1 MKAIRKVFA
10 TILAAF
16 LAIQTVLGVAFASFP
31 TATDDKPAET
41 GSGIVV
47 GAPDDYSTDSLDPK
61 TIKTI
66 GEGELTLEELS
77 KINIDDVVFPECI
90 SQENAKSREH
100 VNRLCS
106 QEKNLNTVVFQNRD
120 GSKTAY
126 IFTKP
131 VKYLDQDNLIKDKS
145 TLISASSN
153 DIFSFAMENNNVQVF
168 FPDDIS
174 KGVMLRYNGYSLG
187 MRPLASDNSDH
198 SGLCKISDN
207 QLIYCNAYDSHTD
220 LKYTTLF
227 SGIKEDIVINEYT
240 GQTRFCF
247 LLHAERLSTQQT
259 ENGIWRLINEKG
271 RPVFNFD
278 SIYICDSKGKSTFGV
293 ITVEPGEINSFV
305 VYIDVPIDFLTDPT
319 TQYPVFVDPTI
330 TVNETISVE
339 TENGSVEQSAI
350 IDVGI
355 FASYDDYCAAN
366 GSTVLNMGIYD
377 EDICKIIYKFPVF
390 YNDDISPFF
399 ELNRYRIGSAV
410 LNINYLSS
418 TSVTVVANP
427 MTDTYSDTIDPTHL
441 YDPALIDAFSS
452 VNSSSTSFSSSGL
465 KQIGITDIV
474 KGWADFLSGETTAA
488 YCDPQNGLL
497 LSLSNSNAFISVAS
511 TEYSSAQNNV
521 YLTIDYSDVG
531 GKYYLYN
538 LSEYKLLCNDS
549 SNTLSL
555 NTYSASNTRKWSLE
569 YLGND
574 KFYIR
579 SVNNPNYVLYGN
591 GSSVYLQQFPSTQ
604 SERNKCKWVILTAT
618 GGGVII
624 KNDYSD
630 NYLHINGTSLNLI
643 SPPASG
649 TNAYDLCRWG
659 ILETK
664 KYNGI
669 TNLSLSDDWIKPGT
683 SKYLNIK
690 ATPANASWKSAHFFT
705 WTISDTSVINSTSDI
720 GRFSGVSS
728 GKTTLTLSN
737 KLTGYT
743 KSFTIACGTIREG
756 TYMVLNKDTGR
767 YMDVE
772 GPSYNSGAYI
782 QQWDYHTGN
791 QEKWEVTLLANGDY
805 IIESLYSHKYL
816 RVENGSTSANA
827 KIIQYSD
834 YNWTSCRWKIED
846 TASGAYKIIP
856 MLVSSF
862 AVSVP
867 LNTNSNGTDLVQLQY
882 SNDSNYRDEWIFD
895 NIGEIH
901 GIDNGSV
908 YTIEAV
914 HSGKVI
920 TANAGGESNG
930 TNVCQQSLTPGYQ
943 WQRWKMLYQGNGEY
957 KIQDMQSGKLLS
969 ISASS
974 ATSGANAHIWAD
986 DGTTGQ
992 FFKIKENVDGSYAF
1006 LSKCSYYT
1014 LALTVENNSFI
1025 DEANI
1030 YQYYNSGTGNQKYNI
1045 HKSNKGIIIVPGFGG
1060 SVLQKGGSFPGYSVS
1075 GNNDLF
1081 SNNRLQMITNVWTA
1095 IKDDVSNLLSAAGNV
1110 NCIFDIPSF
1119 INQFTSGINYQP
1131 YEDGIES
1138 AILLLTLLCD
1148 SNGDSY
1154 YDIVPKPFKMTE
1166 SGDDKYGFDNTYGH
1180 LFTSLQ
1186 EYISG
1191 HGDWSN
1197 YDLTF
1202 FSYDWRLPCSDSA
1215 DALDAYISQ
1224 MGYDNVVLLCHS
1236 MGGLVGSGYMAIGTN
1251 QRESVERFISFGTP
1265 YWGAVLAPSICLTG
1279 CIEPF
1284 LGQYVPGTTTLLED
1298 TFHSLITNV
1307 VVKNVISNFQS
1318 VYELFPTEEYILD
1331 SGGYLTYEGNLC
1343 TTYSSTKNVF
1353 ANHMKGYKSG
1363 LMNSAESF
1371 HNSLYIGTQHIT
1383 SFTNCLYVYSSFYE
1397 TVKWISYDPFLFGL
1411 LFEYSYSWNSTGDSI
1426 VPMNSATMSASSNI
1440 WQITGSNSSHM
1451 GLIDPHPY
1459 PDELSSI
1466 LN

>member
-1 MKAIRKVFA
+1 MKNNQRLFIPLLAILLV
-10 TILAAF
+10 
-16 LAIQTVLGVAFASFP
+16 IQTVPVSAIDSSSSRNMTESFD
-31 TATDDKPAET
+31 ADN
-41 GSGIVV
+41 GIVV
-47 GAPDDYSTDSLDPK
+47 GEPDEYYTDSLDPE

-66 GEGELTLEELS
+66 GQGEMTLEELS
-77 KINIDDVVFPECI
+77 KININDVVIPECI

-131 VKYLDQDNLIKDKS
+131 VKYLDQDNSIKDKS
-145 TLISASSN
+145 TVISHSSN
-153 DIFSFAMENNNVQVF
+153 GNYSYAMENNSVRAF
-168 FPDDIS
+168 FPEDIS
-174 KGVMLRYNGYSLG
+174 KGVLLQFNGYSLT
-187 MRPLASDNSDH
+187 MSPVSSKKSERSILWQNECNKLAYS
-198 SGLCKISDN
+198 
-207 QLIYCNAYDSHTD
+207 YTFDSHTD
-220 LKYTTLF
+220 LQYTTLF
-227 SGIKEDIVINEYT
+227 SGIKEDIIIKEYS

-247 LLHAERLSTQQT
+247 SLQAERLIAQQSSK
-259 ENGIWRLINEKG
+259 GKWQLINEKG
-271 RPVFNFD
+271 EPIFYFEN
-278 SIYICDSKGKSTFGV
+278 IYISDSNGKETLGV
-293 ITVEPGEINSFV
+293 ITVEPDATNQFF
-305 VYIDVPIDFLTDPT
+305 VYIDVPENFMSDPT
-319 TQYPVFVDPTI
+319 TQYPVYVDPTV
-330 TVNETISVE
+330 TVNETISIE

-366 GSTVLNMGIYD
+366 GSTVLNMGTYD

-474 KGWADFLSGETTAA
+474 KGWADYLSGETTAA

-591 GSSVYLQQFPSTQ
+591 GSSVCLQQFPSTQ

-624 KNDYSD
+624 KNDYSG

-756 TYMVLNKDTGR
+756 TYMILNKDTGR

-782 QQWDYHTGN
+782 QQWDYHAGS
-791 QEKWEVTLLANGDY
+791 QEKWEVTLLVNGDY

-895 NIGEIH
+895 NIGETH

-957 KIQDMQSGKLLS
+957 KIQDMQSGNLLS

-1014 LALTVENNSFI
+1014 CALNVNNNSISEGANVNQYNYSGGSNQSFWVAKHIVTIDFI
-1025 DEANI
+1025 APCINMLCLLANGFAPNETE
-1030 YQYYNSGTGNQKYNI
+1030 QYRQQLVLQYIRRNSYNSILWQICAGAINADFITFVDSHNSYMKKVFKAIPNEYPNEYVPTNAGGPSAGFIWDYNGELI
-1045 HKSNKGIIIVPGFGG
+1045 DFYHLCATLNAMIYCKHSSNLIPLLLSGQISNLAGWAGDLISTVPDALNLVDSWGMPQNYQNVYSAMYSIMSSGG
-1060 SVLQKGGSFPGYSVS
+1060 SGTHFSREDYLADIDAVLIFASTENLLMGSFEDHFENHFNYNCRERFTLFSSTISYSDSVS
-1075 GNNDLF
+1075 IVSTYLNYTPIVTMMLYETSFTSLSQEQKN
-1081 SNNRLQMITNVWTA
+1081 A
-1095 IKDDVSNLLSAAGNV
+1095 IKD
-1110 NCIFDIPSF
+1110 SF
-1119 INQFTSGINYQP
+1119 VDYFW
-1131 YEDGIES
+1131 E
-1138 AILLLTLLCD
+1138 C
-1148 SNGDSY
+1148 
-1154 YDIVPKPFKMTE
+1154 V
-1166 SGDDKYGFDNTYGH
+1166 DNE
-1180 LFTSLQ
+1180 Q
-1186 EYISG
+1186 
-1191 HGDWSN
+1191 
-1197 YDLTF
+1197 
-1202 FSYDWRLPCSDSA
+1202 
-1215 DALDAYISQ
+1215 Q
-1224 MGYDNVVLLCHS
+1224 
-1236 MGGLVGSGYMAIGTN
+1236 
-1251 QRESVERFISFGTP
+1251 
-1265 YWGAVLAPSICLTG
+1265 
-1279 CIEPF
+1279 
-1284 LGQYVPGTTTLLED
+1284 
-1298 TFHSLITNV
+1298 
-1307 VVKNVISNFQS
+1307 
-1318 VYELFPTEEYILD
+1318 
-1331 SGGYLTYEGNLC
+1331 
-1343 TTYSSTKNVF
+1343 
-1353 ANHMKGYKSG
+1353 
-1363 LMNSAESF
+1363 
-1371 HNSLYIGTQHIT
+1371 
-1383 SFTNCLYVYSSFYE
+1383 
-1397 TVKWISYDPFLFGL
+1397 
-1411 LFEYSYSWNSTGDSI
+1411 
-1426 VPMNSATMSASSNI
+1426 
-1440 WQITGSNSSHM
+1440 
-1451 GLIDPHPY
+1451 
-1459 PDELSSI
+1459 
-1466 LN
+1466 